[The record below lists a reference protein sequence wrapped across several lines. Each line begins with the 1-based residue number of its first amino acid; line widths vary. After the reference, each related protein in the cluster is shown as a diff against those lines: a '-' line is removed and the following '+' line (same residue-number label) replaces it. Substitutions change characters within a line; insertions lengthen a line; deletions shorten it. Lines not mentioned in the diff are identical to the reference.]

1 MLTVRVLLILVCHTS
16 PRGEFTGQFL
26 DYLFI
31 QNSFS
36 LYNNRMKQTRSKK
49 RTQRKSRRHMRK
61 YAGGGLPTGA
71 GFPLSYTTPSYKE
84 PSASAGSNLQISEPG
99 LARPV
104 LNPTSAVLRGGRRRK
119 TQRKQRN
126 RKNLKVGGFYPS
138 VMGSFL
144 QNAAGIVPATIYS
157 GYKLFKNDKKN

>member
-1 MLTVRVLLILVCHTS
+1 
-16 PRGEFTGQFL
+16 
-26 DYLFI
+26 
-31 QNSFS
+31 
-36 LYNNRMKQTRSKK
+36 MKQTRSKR

-71 GFPLSYTTPSYKE
+71 GYPLSYTTPSYKE

-119 TQRKQRN
+119 TQRN
-126 RKNLKVGGFYPS
+126 RKNTRNLKVGGFYPS

-144 QNAAGIVPATIYS
+144 QNAAGIVPATLYS
-157 GYKLFKNDKKN
+157 GYKLFKNDKKASR

>member
-49 RTQRKSRRHMRK
+49 RTQRKSRRQMRK

>member
-1 MLTVRVLLILVCHTS
+1 
-16 PRGEFTGQFL
+16 
-26 DYLFI
+26 
-31 QNSFS
+31 
-36 LYNNRMKQTRSKK
+36 MKQTRSKK
-49 RTQRKSRRHMRK
+49 RTQKKSRNRKSRRQMRK

>member
-1 MLTVRVLLILVCHTS
+1 
-16 PRGEFTGQFL
+16 
-26 DYLFI
+26 
-31 QNSFS
+31 
-36 LYNNRMKQTRSKK
+36 MKQTRSKK
-49 RTQRKSRRHMRK
+49 RTQRKSRRQMRK

-104 LNPTSAVLRGGRRRK
+104 LNPTSAVLRGGRRRN

>member
-49 RTQRKSRRHMRK
+49 RTQRKSRRDMRK

>member
-1 MLTVRVLLILVCHTS
+1 
-16 PRGEFTGQFL
+16 
-26 DYLFI
+26 
-31 QNSFS
+31 
-36 LYNNRMKQTRSKK
+36 MKQTRSKR

-71 GFPLSYTTPSYKE
+71 GYPLSYTTPSYKE

-119 TQRKQRN
+119 TQRN
-126 RKNLKVGGFYPS
+126 RKNTRNLKVGVFYPS

-144 QNAAGIVPATIYS
+144 QNAAGIVPATLYS
-157 GYKLFKNDKKN
+157 GYKLFKNDKKASR

>member
-1 MLTVRVLLILVCHTS
+1 
-16 PRGEFTGQFL
+16 
-26 DYLFI
+26 
-31 QNSFS
+31 
-36 LYNNRMKQTRSKK
+36 
-49 RTQRKSRRHMRK
+49 MRK

-126 RKNLKVGGFYPS
+126 QRNRKNLKVGGFYPS